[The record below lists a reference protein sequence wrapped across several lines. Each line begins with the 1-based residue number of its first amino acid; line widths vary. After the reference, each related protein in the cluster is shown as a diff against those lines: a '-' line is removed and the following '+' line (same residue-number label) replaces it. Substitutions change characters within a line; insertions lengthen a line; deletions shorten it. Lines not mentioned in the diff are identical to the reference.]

1 MNPHVK
7 RAIELL
13 GSQTKLAKA
22 CGSKQQHVW
31 NWLHRDEVPIERAI
45 QIEVITGGA
54 VTKEQLRPD
63 FFDAMPKITISKL
76 RIKK

>member
-7 RAIELL
+7 RAIDLL

-31 NWLHRDEVPIERAI
+31 NYDVPIERAI
-45 QIEVITGGA
+45 QIEVITNGE
-54 VTKEQLRPD
+54 VTKEELRPD
-63 FFDAMPKITISKL
+63 FFNAMPKITISKL

>member
-7 RAIELL
+7 RAIDLL
-13 GSQTKLAKA
+13 GSQTKLAQA

-31 NWLHRDEVPIERAI
+31 NWLHRDDVPIERAI
-45 QIEVITGGA
+45 QIEVITNGE
-54 VTKEQLRPD
+54 VTKEELRPD
-63 FFDAMPKITISKL
+63 FFNAMPKITISKL